1 MNNKYTQLDD
11 LYAQA
16 IDVCKG
22 YDTQLMQLYN
32 CPSDVHTSISKL
44 SNDIVK
50 HLPKGTNEDE
60 RNMFL
65 CFMEMIMYYLEACFP
80 LRERT
85 LLSIK
90 KISDVV
96 LYKEPPLKS
105 VLEAMFEI
113 TVDNEQIL
121 DEELFLCAQKHYS
134 NFNTYASLYYNEKNF
149 GKRVD
154 VLLEK
159 YAKENNLSLTSE
171 EIENSAI
178 LGSMKVFRAQVGMEY
193 KKIKNKK
200 SS

>member
-1 MNNKYTQLDD
+1 MNNKYTQLDV

-50 HLPKGTNEDE
+50 HLPKGTNDDE
-60 RNMFL
+60 CNMFL
-65 CFMEMIMYYLEACFP
+65 CFMEMIMYYLESCFP
-80 LRERT
+80 CRERT

-90 KISDVV
+90 KISSVV

-113 TVDNEQIL
+113 AMENEQIL
-121 DEELFLCAQKHYS
+121 DEDLFLCAQNSYS
-134 NFNTYASLYYNEKNF
+134 EFTTYASMYYNEKNF

-159 YAKENNLSLTSE
+159 YTKEKNLSLTPE
-171 EIENSAI
+171 DVENSAI
-178 LGSMKVFRAQVGMEY
+178 LGAMKVFCAQVGMEY
-193 KKIKNKK
+193 KKIKSN
-200 SS
+200 